1 MWLDQYLRDHID
13 GGMNIQNSQL
23 CWQTKLF
30 QGELNPY
37 RMVVTAAVQY
47 PTWNCEKHQ
56 QKLQKSNKQ
65 YKFCIILLV
74 IVVFFPVGYWSY
86 PILNKFE
93 DIYSTSRF
101 ITLINLACVIYVGA
115 C

>member
-13 GGMNIQNSQL
+13 GGMNIQDSQL

-47 PTWNCEKHQ
+47 PTWTAKKTPTEIAK
-56 QKLQKSNKQ
+56 K
-65 YKFCIILLV
+65 
-74 IVVFFPVGYWSY
+74 
-86 PILNKFE
+86 
-93 DIYSTSRF
+93 
-101 ITLINLACVIYVGA
+101 
-115 C
+115 